1 MKTKKVWILILLFLL
16 FAGCSTTSFKSDK
29 TTLELNGNPTTG
41 YTWLYSIGD
50 ETIISVDEDV
60 KYLGAKGVMGAPS
73 KFTYT
78 IKSLKAGNT
87 SLKFEYKRPWEEKEA
102 EEIRLYYVNV
112 KENGKIELKDTNTEA
127 AKTFKSVPMAEGI
140 KLMEQ
145 DSDFILLDV
154 RRPDEFA
161 AGHIPGAVLLVN
173 ENMTEENTAEVLPN
187 KSQRIYVYCRSGRR
201 SKLASQK
208 LVDWGYSN
216 VIEIGGIIDY
226 KGAVER

>member
-1 MKTKKVWILILLFLL
+1 MKKVWLILLAVLL

-29 TTLELNGNPTTG
+29 TTLELKGNPTTG
-41 YTWLYSIGD
+41 YTWLYTIGD
-50 ETIISVDEDV
+50 ETIISVDEDI

-87 SLKFEYKRPWEEKEA
+87 SLKFEYKRPWEEKDA
-102 EEIRLYYVNV
+102 EEVRLYEVNV
-112 KENGKIELKDTNTEA
+112 KENGKIELKDTNTKV
-127 AKTFKSVPMAEGI
+127 AKSFKSVPMAEGI
-140 KLMEQ
+140 KLMDQ
-145 DSDFILLDV
+145 DTDFILLDV

-161 AGHIPGAVLLVN
+161 AGHISGAVLLVN

-187 KSQRIYVYCRSGRR
+187 KVQRIYVYCRSGRR
-201 SKLASQK
+201 SKEASQK

-226 KGAVER
+226 EGEIEK

>member
-1 MKTKKVWILILLFLL
+1 MKTKSIGFILAVLLFT
-16 FAGCSTTSFKSDK
+16 GCSTTSFKSEK
-29 TTLELNGNPTTG
+29 TNLELKGNPTTG
-41 YTWLYSIGD
+41 YTWIYTIGD
-50 ETIISVDEDV
+50 NTIISVEEDI

-87 SLKFEYKRPWEEKEA
+87 SLKFEYKRPWEEKDA
-102 EEIRLYYVNV
+102 EEVRLYEVTV
-112 KENGKIELKDTNTEA
+112 KENGKIELKDTNAEA

-161 AGHIPGAVLLVN
+161 AGHISGAVLLVN
-173 ENMTEENTAEVLPN
+173 ENMTEENTAEVLTN

-201 SKLASQK
+201 SKEASQK

-226 KGAVER
+226 TGPVEK

>member
-1 MKTKKVWILILLFLL
+1 MKTKSIGFILAVLLFT
-16 FAGCSTTSFKSDK
+16 GCSTTSFKSEK
-29 TTLELNGNPTTG
+29 TNLELKGNPTTG
-41 YTWLYSIGD
+41 YTWIYTIGD
-50 ETIISVDEDV
+50 NTIISVEEDI

-87 SLKFEYKRPWEEKEA
+87 SLKFEYKRPWEEKDA
-102 EEIRLYYVNV
+102 EEVRLYEVTV
-112 KENGKIELKDTNTEA
+112 KENGKIELKDTNAEA

-140 KLMEQ
+140 KLMSK

-161 AGHIPGAVLLVN
+161 AGHISGAVLLVN
-173 ENMTEENTAEVLPN
+173 ENMTEENTAEVLTN

-201 SKLASQK
+201 SKEASQK

-226 KGAVER
+226 TGPVEK